1 MLKKDLYTQGHLVV
15 SAIRVLEHRTGK
27 PPTVEDICQML
38 LLSLEQGHL
47 LCKRLHEAGVIDR
60 EEGAFGVRLMIED
73 HLKIE
78 SLPREAAGK
87 SLQEE
92 VERFKKTQQ
101 SAQEKIEAFQA
112 KKAQEKK
119 ALFAK
124 IEEQLKQGKGK

>member
-1 MLKKDLYTQGHLVV
+1 
-15 SAIRVLEHRTGK
+15 
-27 PPTVEDICQML
+27 ML

-78 SLPREAAGK
+78 SLPKESAGK

>member
-1 MLKKDLYTQGHLVV
+1 MV
-15 SAIRVLEHRTGK
+15 SAIRILEHQTGK
-27 PPTVEDICQML
+27 PPTVEDVCGML
-38 LLSLEQGHL
+38 MLSLEQGNL
-47 LCKRLHEAGVIDR
+47 LCKRLHDAGVISR
-60 EEGAFGVRLMIED
+60 EEGAFGVRLMVED

-78 SLPREAAGK
+78 SLPKEAVGP

-92 VERFKKTQQ
+92 VARFRKTQQ

-124 IEEQLKQGKGK
+124 IEEQLKKGKDK

>member
-60 EEGAFGVRLMIED
+60 EEGAREAV
-73 HLKIE
+73 
-78 SLPREAAGK
+78 EAAGYVFDP
-87 SLQEE
+87 L
-92 VERFKKTQQ
+92 VTRTMMG
-101 SAQEKIEAFQA
+101 
-112 KKAQEKK
+112 
-119 ALFAK
+119 L
-124 IEEQLKQGKGK
+124 